1 MFNVNFLGDL
11 EKKKI
16 TTMKMDITTILYK
29 VVCISLKTQFVPKNI
44 NALDFVMKM
53 KTNS

>member
-16 TTMKMDITTILYK
+16 INNENGYHHNI
-29 VVCISLKTQFVPKNI
+29 VQSCVSLKTQFVPKNI
-44 NALDFVMKM
+44 NTPDFVMKM